1 MTYSEKL
8 KDPRWQRRRLELF
21 NSKNWQCEYCNEHR
35 AQLHAHHVHYI
46 KGMPPWDYP
55 DELIV
60 VLCSDCHA
68 EKHEFEEKLF
78 SALAMK
84 LRPVP
89 GRRME
94 KVALHVMAAAM
105 EEIQ

>member
-21 NSKNWQCEYCNEHR
+21 ANANWRCEYCSR
-35 AQLHAHHVHYI
+35 RDKTIHAHHIHYI
-46 KGMPPWDYP
+46 KGRNPWEYP
-55 DELIV
+55 NELMA

-68 EKHEFEEKLF
+68 EKHEYEEKLF

-89 GRRME
+89 GRRMQ
-94 KVALHVMAAAM
+94 KVALHVMSAVM
-105 EEIQ
+105 EEIA